1 MSIDPGLR
9 DPRAWVALPVFLLI
23 SFSAAA
29 IGAAFPPG
37 EWYDAIAKP
46 SWTPPGW
53 LFGPVWTL
61 LYVFIAVAGWRV
73 WTRVREP
80 SRGAL
85 LWLWSLQIALN
96 AAWSWLFFGLREPGI
111 ALANI
116 LCMLVL
122 ILTFIALAWRPNR
135 LAAGLFV
142 PYGAWV
148 GFASALNASIWW
160 LNR

>member
-1 MSIDPGLR
+1 MGTGLR
-9 DPRAWVALPVFLLI
+9 DPRGWISLAAFGLV

-29 IGAAFPPG
+29 VGAAFPPG
-37 EWYDAIAKP
+37 EWYGAIAKP
-46 SWTPPGW
+46 PWTPPGW

-73 WTRVREP
+73 WMRVSEP
-80 SRGAL
+80 SRRVL
-85 LWLWSLQIALN
+85 LWLWSLQMALN

-116 LCMLVL
+116 VCMLAL
-122 ILTFIALAWRPNR
+122 IVAFIALAWRPHR
-135 LAAGLFV
+135 LAAGLFI
-142 PYGAWV
+142 PYAAWV

>member
-1 MSIDPGLR
+1 MDSSVRHPGG
-9 DPRAWVALPVFLLI
+9 WVALAVFLLL

-29 IGAAFPPG
+29 IGSAFPPG

-61 LYVFIAVAGWRV
+61 LYVLIAVAGWRV
-73 WTRVREP
+73 WMQVRGP
-80 SRGAL
+80 SRRPL
-85 LWLWSLQIALN
+85 LVVWSLQMALN
-96 AAWSWLFFGLREPGI
+96 AAWSWLFFGLREPAL

-116 LCMLVL
+116 LCMLAL
-122 ILTFIALAWRPNR
+122 IGVFIGMAWRPQR
-135 LAAGLFV
+135 LAASLFV
-142 PYGAWV
+142 PYAAWV
-148 GFASALNASIWW
+148 AFASALNASIWW